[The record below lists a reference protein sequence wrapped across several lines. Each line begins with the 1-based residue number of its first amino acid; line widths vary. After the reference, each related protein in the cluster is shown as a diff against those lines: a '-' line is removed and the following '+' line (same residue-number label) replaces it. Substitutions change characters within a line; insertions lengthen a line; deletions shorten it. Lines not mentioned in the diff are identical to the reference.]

1 MAGMDHGEVR
11 RSEPRIPGY
20 RIEGVLGRGATG
32 VVYRARQA
40 SVDREVALKVLHPE
54 LVGAKGAEHRLQRE
68 ARATARLA
76 HPHIISAID
85 MGEVDGMWWY
95 AMELVDGMSLAEKI
109 RERPL
114 SEREALR
121 LFIPLVEALQ
131 HAFERGVVH
140 RDVKPANIL
149 VERGGRAL
157 LVDLGLAFADD
168 DPTLTKSGATL
179 GTPHY
184 ISPEQARDPS
194 SADAQSD
201 LWSFGATMYHAVCG
215 RPPFAGDSVAEI
227 LSAVLYEPVPDP
239 HEFAPALSSG
249 FVLVLRK
256 CLTRDR
262 SKRYTTPA
270 ELLADLEKIR
280 ERRAPAVR
288 RRALEPLAHDRRRLL
303 RIGGSV
309 ALVVAV
315 ASILIWIGLRSK
327 DPHLSAGGGSD
338 SGVAGAAADPI
349 EALVQAAEGPAT
361 GLAPARERAGVLLRL
376 HSLPD
381 AQLAR
386 IEPLRIELER
396 RLSSESA
403 AWRQE
408 EETRLEGLLKARRF
422 DDAAAQVRASLDTSL
437 SARVGTG
444 ALPDAL
450 AAELAVWKVRQEQ
463 RVTVAR
469 TGAFQNFL
477 ESLEAWFDRE
487 IAPQYDEQRKLGHW
501 RRARQLLTEGQ
512 SEWVARVGA
521 SREGLSDAEVAEALS
536 RLQQERVVQL
546 RESLDQAWND
556 ADGKLAEAVN
566 QHVEELRAGL
576 ESRTLT
582 DAPARLRE
590 MWASE
595 LEQRKLAVDD
605 ARLGHEALTK
615 GLARLAQLE
624 SDLASEDA
632 HRGLA
637 EIDQET
643 APAWKGR
650 RYLEAAHAFASALS
664 ENWRAPVRGTLE
676 LRLREARLLEDLIER
691 AAHFVTDHAGER
703 TELRI
708 NSIVLAGVIKIPT
721 SDPLANGFVLTLDS
735 GRVYSLALRASDGVT
750 GVVPAVLGPEIVAR
764 FAGMPPEGSPLSTSQ
779 DNLVRALFLMREG
792 DVQGARAL
800 RQRRPMPPGD
810 PLVAD
815 LDARLAESM
824 ELEKQ
829 VHVERLGEAQEG
841 LKLVRR
847 ESLGGEA
854 GPALQKRI
862 DGLIQTYPDAL
873 SDEEM
878 RELRQLRDQLF
889 ARTPTTA
896 TEVTVASVYAP
907 TSIEDI
913 STSRVRVRF
922 DFGAARAGAFEPG
935 SWLPGGPGWSMP
947 RYARNDEELVSNPSP
962 TLELKDP
969 LRPLA
974 DSVDVTLKLEQPL
987 DAPPEMLV
995 VTCAGFHVVFKN
1007 ERKGG
1012 RARCYADTGDVA
1024 DAIKHARDG
1033 EGKEFTGWRAGDSVE
1048 IRLKVWRSAGRALV
1062 QVDGKQIDVFQKPIT
1077 QGESTLQIRSWE
1089 PMRLLSASIEA
1100 TRR

>member
-1 MAGMDHGEVR
+1 MADVDPDQVR

-32 VVYRARQA
+32 VVYRARQV

-149 VERGGRAL
+149 VERSGGRAL

-194 SADAQSD
+194 GADAQSD
-201 LWSFGATMYHAVCG
+201 LWSLGATMYHAVCG

-227 LSAVLYEPVPDP
+227 LSAVLYERVPDP

-262 SKRYTTPA
+262 AKRYATPA

-280 ERRAPAVR
+280 ERRAPSVR
-288 RRALEPLAHDRRRLL
+288 RRMLEPLAHDRRRLV
-303 RIGGSV
+303 RIGGSI

-315 ASILIWIGLRSK
+315 ASILIWIGLHNG
-327 DPHLSAGGGSD
+327 DPQMSAGGGPD
-338 SGVAGAAADPI
+338 SGLAGRDADPI
-349 EALVQAAEGPAT
+349 AALVQAAEGPAS

-376 HSLPD
+376 HTLSD
-381 AQLAR
+381 AQLER
-386 IEPLRIELER
+386 LEPLRVELER
-396 RLSSESA
+396 RLAAESV
-403 AWRQE
+403 AWRKE
-408 EETRLEGLLKARRF
+408 EEARIDGLLQSRRF
-422 DDAAAQVRASLDTSL
+422 DDAAAHARASLDTGL

-450 AAELAVWKVRQEQ
+450 ASELAQWKVRQEQ
-463 RVTVAR
+463 RVTAAR
-469 TGAFQNFL
+469 TAAFQTFL
-477 ESLEAWFDRE
+477 DNLEAWFDQE
-487 IAPQYDEQRKLGHW
+487 IAPQYEAQRKLGHW

-512 SEWVARVGA
+512 SEWVSRVGA
-521 SREGLSDAEVAEALS
+521 SREGLSDIEVAEALS

-546 RESLDQAWND
+546 RESLDAAWND

-566 QHVEELRAGL
+566 RHVEDLKAGL

-582 DAPARLRE
+582 DAAARLRDL
-590 MWASE
+590 WASE
-595 LEQRKLAVDD
+595 LEQRKLSADD

-615 GLARLAQLE
+615 GVAQLARLE
-624 SDLASEDA
+624 TDLASEDA
-632 HRGLA
+632 QRGLFELDA
-637 EIDQET
+637 ET
-643 APAWKGR
+643 APAWKAR
-650 RYLEAAHAFASALS
+650 RYLDVARTFAAALS

-676 LRLREARLLEDLIER
+676 LRLREARLLEDLLER
-691 AAHFVTDHAGER
+691 AAQFVTQHAGER

-708 NSIVLAGVIKIPT
+708 NSIVLAGLIRIPT

-735 GRVYSLALRASDGVT
+735 GRVYSLALRASEGAS
-750 GVVPAVLGPEIVAR
+750 GVVPAVLGPEIIAR
-764 FAGMPPEGSPLSTSQ
+764 FAGVPPEGSPLATAQ
-779 DNLVRALFLMREG
+779 DNLLRALFLMREG
-792 DVQGARAL
+792 DAQGARAL

-847 ESLGGEA
+847 ESLGGEG

-862 DGLIQTYPDAL
+862 DALIQTYPDAL
-873 SDEEM
+873 SEEEM

-889 ARTPTTA
+889 ARTSPA
-896 TEVTVASVYAP
+896 APEVTVASVYSP

-913 STSRVRVRF
+913 STSRVRLRF
-922 DFGAARAGAFEPG
+922 DFNTARAGAFEPG

-962 TLELKDP
+962 KLELREP

-1012 RARCYADTGDVA
+1012 RA
-1024 DAIKHARDG
+1024 
-1033 EGKEFTGWRAGDSVE
+1033 
-1048 IRLKVWRSAGRALV
+1048 LV
-1062 QVDGKQIDVFQKPIT
+1062 QVDGKQVDIFQKPIP
-1077 QGESTLQIRSWE
+1077 QGESTLQVRSWE
-1089 PMRLLSASIEA
+1089 PMRLLSASVEA